1 MISPDRE
8 QSLSTQLTQFK
19 TETSTEIAV
28 VTIPNLGGDSIENYA
43 NELFREWGIGT
54 KENNNG
60 VLLLVSKEDRQMR
73 IEVGYGLEGAL
84 PDATASSIIRND
96 ITPLFKQNEY
106 DAGIQTGVD
115 KIIQATRG
123 EYLSE
128 SKEENN
134 SLVSKASS
142 NQGGDPISLG
152 LKIGF
157 SLFFA
162 LFYCFYF
169 IFLKKTPHIFGKLFI
184 SIFLIPYIAGFY
196 LLIINDSRLGFL
208 LMFLGAN
215 PGIFIFIF
223 IFSFIT
229 KILGKERAKKY
240 FGTSLNNVFSNGP
253 SNSGSSSS
261 SSSGWSSGSSSSSSG
276 SSSSS
281 SGFFSGG
288 SSGGGG
294 ALGSW

>member
-1 MISPDRE
+1 MLRKFVYLSICILTLFLGKSVLAYTTPGTPTGFVTDFADMISPDRE

-123 EYLSE
+123 EYVAPPEEKKGISGNVIEILFFVFIFGFNILISILAP
-128 SKEENN
+128 SK
-134 SLVSKASS
+134 SWWLGGVIGAVVGGLVGFFIWSIVGSVVLGGVLLGLGLLIDYFVSKGYQKHK
-142 NQGGDPISLG
+142 NDPTRPGGFWG
-152 LKIGF
+152 GF
-157 SLFFA
+157 
-162 LFYCFYF
+162 
-169 IFLKKTPHIFGKLFI
+169 G
-184 SIFLIPYIAGFY
+184 G
-196 LLIINDSRLGFL
+196 G
-208 LMFLGAN
+208 
-215 PGIFIFIF
+215 
-223 IFSFIT
+223 
-229 KILGKERAKKY
+229 
-240 FGTSLNNVFSNGP
+240 
-253 SNSGSSSS
+253 
-261 SSSGWSSGSSSSSSG
+261 SSGSG
-276 SSSSS
+276 GG
-281 SGFFSGG
+281 GFGGFSGG

-294 ALGSW
+294 ASGSW